1 MNAIGAGKT
10 PALKVE
16 AQSTSIIATILA
28 VVTPAISGFVM
39 FVVSLVFYLVYRQR
53 LRTAIVNLLRDRKAR
68 LATLKTLSDIDDNMT
83 TYFGTFTVI
92 NIGLGIVTTILTWVI
107 GLPNPLLWGALA
119 GVLNYIPYLGPAL
132 VIGTLA
138 IVGLLLYPTI
148 QQAAIAPLLY
158 LALVTVEGQFV
169 TPTLMGRQLD
179 INPFAVFLSIAFCTW
194 FWGPV
199 GAFLAVPMLMAILVT
214 LEHSFGEEKPDLPE

>member
-1 MNAIGAGKT
+1 MNAIGASKT

-68 LATLKTLSDIDDNMT
+68 LATLKTLSDIDDNMI

-119 GVLNYIPYLGPAL
+119 
-132 VIGTLA
+132 
-138 IVGLLLYPTI
+138 
-148 QQAAIAPLLY
+148 APSR
-158 LALVTVEGQFV
+158 T
-169 TPTLMGRQLD
+169 
-179 INPFAVFLSIAFCTW
+179 
-194 FWGPV
+194 
-199 GAFLAVPMLMAILVT
+199 
-214 LEHSFGEEKPDLPE
+214 